1 MRLHYGR
8 SLHTYPH
15 QYHPDPK
22 DQMTTQLPTPVH
34 SSTAKSVK
42 RGGLVAGIG
51 AGALVLACAAACAI
65 PLVAAAGVAV
75 GGGAILAGAW
85 PVAFGILL
93 LTAAVTF
100 GLLWYRKQRR
110 ARAAASTDGSGA
122 SCACGGDCGC

>member
-1 MRLHYGR
+1 
-8 SLHTYPH
+8 
-15 QYHPDPK
+15 
-22 DQMTTQLPTPVH
+22 MTTQLPTPVH
-34 SSTAKSVK
+34 SSATKNVK

-65 PLVAAAGVAV
+65 PLIAAAGVAA

-85 PVAFGILL
+85 PVAIGILL
-93 LTAAVTF
+93 LTAAATV

-110 ARAAASTDGSGA
+110 ARAAVSTMGSDA